1 MCACGCSLIWIPC
14 VFLCGPYS
22 FGTNVAKRIS
32 SRKLPCKEYRRF
44 TLLMPSSKS
53 SATTPTLYVDIQL
66 HPAMVR
72 LQVSASTGNLHQPCT
87 QRSVETLTVNHRIQV
102 TKLPGYKSQS
112 SQVTRH
118 KAHRIQVT
126 KLTKLTGY
134 KDTRHKAH
142 RIQVTK
148 LTGYKAQ
155 SSQDTSHK
163 VTQDTSHKLTG
174 YQSQGSQDASHKAH
188 KMQVTKLTGYESQSH
203 TGYESQSH
211 TGYKS
216 QSSQDTSPS

>member
-1 MCACGCSLIWIPC
+1 
-14 VFLCGPYS
+14 
-22 FGTNVAKRIS
+22 
-32 SRKLPCKEYRRF
+32 
-44 TLLMPSSKS
+44 MPSSKS

-126 KLTKLTGY
+126 KSHRIRVTNSQ
-134 KDTRHKAH
+134 DTSHKAH
-142 RIQVTK
+142 RMQVTK
-148 LTGYKAQ
+148 LTRCKSQ

-163 VTQDTSHKLTG
+163 VTQDTSHKVT
-174 YQSQGSQDASHKAH
+174 QDTSHKAH
-188 KMQVTKLTGYESQSH
+188 RIQVRHKVTHLSLIH
-203 TGYESQSH
+203 I
-211 TGYKS
+211 
-216 QSSQDTSPS
+216 